1 MAPASG
7 SEAWSLVISAHPNRI
22 SCPPTGRSV
31 GSGAAA
37 GSPSRACRLAIS
49 RTSAIADVSPM
60 FREADF
66 GRRLTELLLQGLAQ
80 VAGVVY
86 SPAGRD
92 DRRGARGVRGIQEI
106 ATDAGESLVSDPGG
120 EGAASPPEQLVE
132 VTGGDAVTAGD
143 GFDGQSGV
151 TEVGEGV
158 GGDPVGQVGGD
169 LDALGWGFGEGRDD
183 QGCQGVRKVN

>member
-1 MAPASG
+1 MAPESG

-66 GRRLTELLLQGLAQ
+66 GRRLTELLLQGPAQ
-80 VAGVVY
+80 VAGVMY

-106 ATDAGESLVSDPGG
+106 PADTKKTHKTDPNDK
-120 EGAASPPEQLVE
+120 GAASPPEQLVE
-132 VTGGDAVTAGD
+132 VT
-143 GFDGQSGV
+143 
-151 TEVGEGV
+151 
-158 GGDPVGQVGGD
+158 
-169 LDALGWGFGEGRDD
+169 
-183 QGCQGVRKVN
+183 